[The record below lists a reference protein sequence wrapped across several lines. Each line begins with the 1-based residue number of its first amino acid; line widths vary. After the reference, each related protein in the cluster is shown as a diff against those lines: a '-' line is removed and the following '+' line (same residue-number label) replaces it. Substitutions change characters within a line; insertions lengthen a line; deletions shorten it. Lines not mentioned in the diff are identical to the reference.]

1 MTLDHA
7 IVGCTSSPE
16 TGALVSALSA
26 AQKEMR
32 VIGQDTANTSFKSK
46 YATYQGCCEAL
57 RDCLTK
63 QGLILPV
70 AQPCYL
76 HGVGWVAVAT
86 LRHGPSDQWI
96 SGMVPLITPKP
107 DMQSIGSALT
117 YAKRQLLLALTGAW
131 VGEEDHDGND
141 TRDDGESKPTGKPAG
156 KPAAK
161 AAAGEDLVYEQ
172 AAKAA
177 IANAESAEKAQHN
190 LKVVE
195 LRVRERKVT
204 ADCLARCRAEF
215 DRVWGV
221 KSNG

>member
-1 MTLDHA
+1 MNLDNSL
-7 IVGCTSSPE
+7 VGCTSSPE
-16 TGALVSALSA
+16 TGKLVAALSA

-32 VIGQDTANTSFKSK
+32 VIGQDTANTFFKSR

-141 TRDDGESKPTGKPAG
+141 TRSEGETPKPLAKPVKKG
-156 KPAAK
+156 GPA
-161 AAAGEDLVYEQ
+161 EDPAYEQ
-172 AAKAA
+172 AAKNA
-177 IANAESAEKAQHN
+177 IANAENAEKAQHN

-195 LRVRERKVT
+195 LRVRERKVSEG
-204 ADCLARCRAEF
+204 CLARCQAEF

-221 KSNG
+221 ATNG

>member
-1 MTLDHA
+1 MTLDHSL
-7 IVGCTSSPE
+7 VGCTSSPE
-16 TGALVSALSA
+16 TGKLVAALSA
-26 AQKEMR
+26 AQRDMK
-32 VIGQDTANTSFKSK
+32 VIGQDTDNTFFKSK

-96 SGMVPLITPKP
+96 SGMIPLLTQKT

-141 TRDDGESKPTGKPAG
+141 TRHDSPPAAKST
-156 KPAAK
+156 KPAARPT
-161 AAAGEDLVYEQ
+161 ATNADEMSYEQ
-172 AAKAA
+172 AAKKA
-177 IANAESAEKAQHN
+177 IAAAESAEKAAHN
-190 LKVVE
+190 LQVVE
-195 LRVRERKVT
+195 LRVREKKVS
-204 ADCLARCRAEF
+204 AGVLARCRDEF
-215 DRVWGV
+215 DRVWGA
-221 KSNG
+221 KTNG